1 MFFSYIL
8 SQQKILGY
16 IADYIVA
23 TGCCGVSVAMITTSF
38 LQVLTSANLWF
49 LKCDLLHLSS

>member
-1 MFFSYIL
+1 MIFSYIL

-23 TGCCGVSVAMITTSF
+23 TGCCGVSVAMITT
-38 LQVLTSANLWF
+38 
-49 LKCDLLHLSS
+49 